1 MKLTMIDFTFLFDD
15 KFQKRLQ
22 DPDYA
27 DPDPELLVQIRKII
41 SDLDGSGSI
50 QHCSVDTFPVF
61 LFDEQNYLILLLFS
75 FMLDR
80 CGSFLLFKLS

>member
-50 QHCSVDTFPVF
+50 
-61 LFDEQNYLILLLFS
+61 ILL
-75 FMLDR
+75 
-80 CGSFLLFKLS
+80 C

>member
-27 DPDPELLVQIRKII
+27 DPDPELLVQIRNRNHFQIK
-41 SDLDGSGSI
+41 
-50 QHCSVDTFPVF
+50 Q
-61 LFDEQNYLILLLFS
+61 
-75 FMLDR
+75 
-80 CGSFLLFKLS
+80 K